1 MIRAVPILLI
11 LAACDTQPTTQSAAT
26 QTAAQTSGTVQ
37 TPVGTAV
44 DRPAAT
50 RLDTITPGQWEL
62 ASVTRSVSGDAVT
75 AEMRTALVGRTA
87 AIDACIPASQAG
99 RPDPNFF
106 TGGSANE
113 CKYERAEFANGKLSA
128 TIACNGNAGTTTM
141 QLAGTYDATTMVA
154 DAQMRTRGADSGN
167 MTQSVQLKGRRLGEC
182 RAGQN
187 TPR

>member
-1 MIRAVPILLI
+1 MIRALPFLLV
-11 LAACDTQPTTQSAAT
+11 LAACDAQPTATT
-26 QTAAQTSGTVQ
+26 QTAATAANGTVQ

-50 RLDTITPGQWEL
+50 RQDSITPGQWEL
-62 ASVTRSVSGDAVT
+62 ASVTKTVTGDAVT
-75 AEMRTALVGRTA
+75 PEMRTALVGRTA
-87 AIDACIPASQAG
+87 AVDSCIPATQAA

-113 CKYERAEFANGKLSA
+113 CKYTQAAFANGKLSA

-141 QLAGTYDATTMVA
+141 QVGGTYDATTLVA
-154 DAQMRTRGADSGN
+154 DATMRTSGADSGN
-167 MTQSVQLKGRRLGEC
+167 MSQSVQLKGRRIGEC
-182 RAGQN
+182 RASQN